1 MLSFT
6 FSLSNN
12 ECLQGPVTAGV
23 FADPLEPPTFF
34 YDGGVFESEDCGE
47 NSLNHFVLITGWGT
61 DEDSGL
67 DYWIIKNS
75 WGTDWGEEGYIK
87 LRRNAGG
94 MGMCA
99 IASQVAYVDNL

>member
-47 NSLNHFVLITGWGT
+47 NTLNHFVLITGWGT
-61 DEDSGL
+61 DEAQ
-67 DYWIIKNS
+67 
-75 WGTDWGEEGYIK
+75 
-87 LRRNAGG
+87 LRFERH
-94 MGMCA
+94 
-99 IASQVAYVDNL
+99 